1 MTNNWHN
8 TPLLKE
14 KKKGQLNQMFERVTC
29 HTPAYSGKL
38 DVQASDDICYGI
50 DKENLFENQ

>member
-1 MTNNWHN
+1 
-8 TPLLKE
+8 
-14 KKKGQLNQMFERVTC
+14 MFERVTC